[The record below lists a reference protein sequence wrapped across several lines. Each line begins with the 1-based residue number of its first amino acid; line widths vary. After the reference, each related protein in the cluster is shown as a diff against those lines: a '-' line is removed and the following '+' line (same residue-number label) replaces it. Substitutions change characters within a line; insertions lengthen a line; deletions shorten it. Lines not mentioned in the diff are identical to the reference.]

1 MKLNHLNLIVTDVAA
16 AVIFFETYFDFK
28 CTLTK
33 GDNVIAVLEGEN
45 NFTLVVMTQKQGEVS
60 YPPNFH
66 IGFMS
71 DTKEEVD
78 AVHKK
83 LKNGNILL
91 PGEPGKIRDS
101 YGFYFHFDGI
111 MIEVGHYTKKK

>member
-16 AVIFFETYFDFK
+16 AVAFFETYFDFK

-33 GDNVIAVLEGEN
+33 GNNVIAVLEGEN
-45 NFTLVVMTQKQGEVS
+45 DFTMVVMTQKQGEVN
-60 YPPNFH
+60 YPANFH

-71 DTKEEVD
+71 GTKEEVD
-78 AVHKK
+78 AIYKK
-83 LKNGNILL
+83 LKEGNIPLS
-91 PGEPGKIRDS
+91 GEPGKIRDS

-111 MIEVGHYTKKK
+111 MIEVGHYIK